1 MHIAE
6 GVLTTQVLAGGG
18 GIAAIGTAIGLKKLD
33 YERVPRVAILSSAFF
48 VASLIHIPV
57 GPSSTHLI
65 LNGLLGLILGW
76 VAFPAILVAL
86 ILQVVLF
93 QFGGFTT
100 LGVNTVNMA
109 LPAVIVWMLFNSAVQ
124 KATNGQSNDQNECS
138 GRRKNNSMLFLS
150 GFSAGFIAVLLSGI
164 FTSTTLLLSGSEF
177 LNAAKL
183 IVISHIPVMII
194 EGIVTGSILVF
205 LKKVKPEV
213 LQVGYALVQ
222 KM

>member
-18 GIAAIGTAIGLKKLD
+18 GIAAIGTAVGLKKLD

-76 VAFPAILVAL
+76 GAFPAILVAL

-124 KATNGQSNDQNECS
+124 KATNGKSNDQNECS

-194 EGIVTGSILVF
+194 EGIITGSILVF